1 MNPSEIKIFYTTAD
15 IGISVRGKTISELFQ
30 NAAKGISALLVKE
43 VKEFEQDDKIEE
55 LKISAQSY
63 ESLLVKFLNELLY
76 FYETD
81 FLFFRKAEFFRL
93 NENELKGQIHFKR
106 LKEKA
111 FIPNYEIKAVTYH
124 NLKIIKKRVYYYAD
138 IIFDI

>member
-1 MNPSEIKIFYTTAD
+1 MNSKDIKVFYTTAD
-15 IGISVRGKTISELFQ
+15 IGISVRGKTISGLFQ
-30 NAAKGISALLVKE
+30 NAAKGLSTLLVKE
-43 VKEFEQDDKIEE
+43 VKEYKLNEKKKEFKV
-55 LKISAQSY
+55 SAQSY

-76 FYETD
+76 LYETD
-81 FLFFRKAEFFRL
+81 FLYFTKAEFGKIT
-93 NENELKGQIHFKR
+93 EMELKGNIYFKR

-111 FIPNYEIKAVTYH
+111 FIPNYDIKAVTYH